1 MTRRNVRDIPPT
13 LRSATTVSCHWEPRD
28 AVCVIMAM
36 FRRANGVIQL
46 IYFYA
51 KNNFRCMY
59 YYVFVVLFILVLF
72 TVNALKTVKFLVKK
86 LRTQTH
92 WQCNPARLPDPAM
105 YTEFGD
111 LCPNSTYSICCGFVV
126 QQVLQQICDKSIAY
140 NKSTTSRH
148 VEMLGICCT
157 TNPSPQQIHN
167 KSKQWSLDSICCGL
181 VVASLPIREL
191 MLKTY

>member
-1 MTRRNVRDIPPT
+1 MRYTNRHFTYLLTCLPHCHIMARRNVRDIPPT

-36 FRRANGVIQL
+36 FRRTNGVIQL

-51 KNNFRCMY
+51 KNNFCCMY

-86 LRTQTH
+86 TAHTNTLTVQPCTPSGPCHVYRVWWLMPKLH
-92 WQCNPARLPDPAM
+92 L
-105 YTEFGD
+105 FD
-111 LCPNSTYSICCGFVV
+111 L
-126 QQVLQQICDKSIAY
+126 LW
-140 NKSTTSRH
+140 
-148 VEMLGICCT
+148 ICCT
-157 TNPSPQQIHN
+157 TNPIPQQIHN

-181 VVASLPIREL
+181 VASLPIREL